1 MSENQEENM
10 GALNN
15 QPSDK
20 QVKALQL
27 IREGMAPC
35 KAMKQAG
42 YKESTSEAPSRNL
55 LRSEGAKTII
65 EQYKEAYTKV
75 GITPDYMGGKTK
87 EWLEAQKIKSS
98 MTEPDKVIPDY
109 ETQLKAAEMV
119 RKDWGMEQPVQ
130 GQNINLIQL
139 IKEQKNKYGI

>member
-1 MSENQEENM
+1 M

-15 QPSDK
+15 QPTDK
-20 QVKALQL
+20 QVKAMEL
-27 IREGMAPC
+27 IREGVEPT
-35 KAMKQAG
+35 KAMIQAG
-42 YKESTSEAPSRNL
+42 YSKSVSQAPSRNL